1 VIAHNGA
8 MHRPSYETDRFWERY
23 QPYVPERLRIGPG
36 EEPAEEWL
44 GCDGVDVHLDRY
56 RAPGAT
62 ATVVVL
68 HGGGGYSR
76 LLGAVGVA
84 ARRAGYQ
91 AVVPDLPGF
100 GLTAVPRRRFTYE
113 RWVQTVIDVVG
124 AEREA
129 APERPV
135 VLFGASM
142 GGMLAAHA
150 VAAGADAAA
159 IAATTLIDPR
169 QTDVQRA
176 VGRVPALG
184 PLAARLLSMAPVVT
198 DSLPVPMALTANMRR
213 IANDPNLARIV
224 RRDRRGG
231 GNIVP
236 ARFLRSWFTYRPVR
250 EVEELALAV
259 LLVHPADDR
268 WTPTALSEQTLARFP
283 GPTRSVLL
291 ENCGH
296 FPVEEPG
303 LTMLERELGA
313 FVATVAAPV
322 GRSHRD
328 EMSA

>member
-1 VIAHNGA
+1 
-8 MHRPSYETDRFWERY
+8 MPRRSYTTDRSWERY
-23 QPYVPERLRIGPG
+23 QPYLPERLRIGPG
-36 EEPAEEWL
+36 REPAETWL

-56 RAPGAT
+56 RASAAA

-76 LLGAVGVA
+76 LLSAVGVA
-84 ARRAGYQ
+84 ACRAGYE

-113 RWVQTVIDVVG
+113 LWVQAVVDVVR

-169 QTDVQRA
+169 QADVRRA

-184 PLAARLLSMAPVVT
+184 PLAARLLSTAPAIT
-198 DSLPVPMALTANMRR
+198 DPLPIPMALTANMRQ
-213 IANDPNLARIV
+213 IANDPDLARIV

-231 GNIVP
+231 GNVVP
-236 ARFLRSWFTYRPVR
+236 ARFLRSWFTYCPAR
-250 EVEELALAV
+250 EVEELTLPV
-259 LLVHPADDR
+259 LLVHPAADR
-268 WTPTALSEQTLARFP
+268 WTPAALSERTLARFA
-283 GPTRSVLL
+283 GPTHSVLL
-291 ENCGH
+291 DNCGH

-303 LTMLERELGA
+303 ITVLERELGTFIA
-313 FVATVAAPV
+313 GVAGRPPARRPVALP
-322 GRSHRD
+322 
-328 EMSA
+328 